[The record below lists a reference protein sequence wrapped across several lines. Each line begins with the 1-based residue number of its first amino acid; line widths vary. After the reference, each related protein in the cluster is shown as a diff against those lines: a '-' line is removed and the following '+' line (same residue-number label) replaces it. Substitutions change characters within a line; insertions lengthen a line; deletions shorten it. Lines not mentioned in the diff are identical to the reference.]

1 MKKILILSVAL
12 LMGGLQTFAGEN
24 WLTDFNQAKARAKET
39 NKPILAL
46 FTGSDW
52 CPPCKKLHSEVM
64 ETPEFEKYAAD
75 NVVLLE
81 VDFPMKKPQTKEQKK
96 ANAALERK
104 YDVEGYPTIVI
115 INEKGKAVGT
125 VNYGLEGPKDFIA
138 KLDKVVKK
146 AK

>member
-1 MKKILILSVAL
+1 MRKFGLIIVAVL
-12 LMGGLQTFAGEN
+12 VATLQAFAAEN
-24 WLTDFNQAKARAKET
+24 WLTDYTKAEAQAKET
-39 NKPILAL
+39 KKPILAL

-52 CPPCKKLHSEVM
+52 CPPCKLLHKEVM
-64 ETPEFEKYAAD
+64 ATPEFEKYAAD

-81 VDFPMKKPQTKEQKK
+81 VDFPIKKPQTAEQKK
-96 ANAALERK
+96 ANAALEKK
-104 YDVEGYPTIVI
+104 YGVEGYPTVVI

-125 VNYGLEGPKDFIA
+125 VEYGRENPKDFIA